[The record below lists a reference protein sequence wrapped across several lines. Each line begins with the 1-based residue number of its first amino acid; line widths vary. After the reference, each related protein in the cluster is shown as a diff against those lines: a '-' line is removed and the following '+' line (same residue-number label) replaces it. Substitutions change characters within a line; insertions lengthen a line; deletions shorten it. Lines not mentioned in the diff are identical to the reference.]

1 MFLPMQPMFIFVN
14 SYTSCCWILL
24 SRYGGGSWRI
34 STKVT
39 PTRRS
44 DNGRIN
50 SSPVSRSPA
59 IVRWSEGCPLSLRIP
74 VEDADGDVVKCR
86 YADHSES
93 SIYNDSFPY
102 GTLDEVINHFYV
114 TLFFIRM
121 LFFPTQVEYFSLLFC
136 RKYNKLNIF
145 LYHS

>member
-1 MFLPMQPMFIFVN
+1 MMLHLTYAAYVYFVN
-14 SYTSCCWILL
+14 SYTSCCWMAL
-24 SRYGGGSWRI
+24 SRYGEGPWLI
-34 STKVT
+34 SAKVT
-39 PTRRS
+39 PIRRS
-44 DNGRIN
+44 DINGRIN

-102 GTLDEVINHFYV
+102 GTLDEVMNHFCV

-121 LFFPTQVEYFSLLFC
+121 LFFSGPS
-136 RKYNKLNIF
+136 
-145 LYHS
+145 